1 MDMTSTSTTKTT
13 AASVPTDKELLLRF
27 LGWIQ
32 TKDYQ
37 VCRISF
43 GERKK
48 VHESPEQLVAG
59 FLQDAL
65 KNPLP

>member
-13 AASVPTDKELLLRF
+13 AAPAPTDDELLVQF
-27 LGWIQ
+27 LGWLQ

-37 VCRISF
+37 VCRMSF

-48 VHESPEQLVAG
+48 VPESPEQLAAD